1 MAEPQSKLEITPQ
14 VIDLG
19 EKIIQLHHV
28 VSAGRTAVHPFRL
41 VGFGLI
47 AIGLALLGIE
57 LGLKGATA
65 FVLTGGGSLPLWLGF
80 VAAGIGLFLSL
91 YARRQLII
99 RTVDGVSTVLPAES
113 DEAGAAIVLKIRQ
126 AMETA
131 ATASR
136 GAASPVALHTGPAS
150 HATPLSASPAP
161 ALGIGDLSTP
171 RTAQPLG
178 LPPAQQAVTRAAP
191 SAETTTP
198 HTVPTGRRIEPYV
211 NGHAARGA
219 TGAPPAIG
227 PEPAGHEPNP
237 LAQRRQMTSPA
248 HAFQGTNEANRHPG
262 PGPGGLG
269 PAEPATP
276 HAIHPQVQASQGSH
290 APQGNQAAQSQAR
303 EPLALPS
310 TLPAGML
317 AAAAARD
324 DGGRDLALLVEHV
337 KNANVQHKDA
347 LLDLLRVIEDHYRGR
362 ASREDAVAHWRSFA
376 DYVVQYLGEVDGLI
390 AHTERFGRHML
401 PR

>member
-19 EKIIQLHHV
+19 DKIIQLHHV

-47 AIGLALLGIE
+47 VIGLAMFGIE
-57 LGLKGATA
+57 LGLKGAAA

-99 RTVDGVSTVLPAES
+99 RTVDGVGTVLPAES

-126 AMETA
+126 AMEA
-131 ATASR
+131 AAAASR
-136 GAASPVALHTGPAS
+136 APAS
-150 HATPLSASPAP
+150 SMTSYPAPLSSQATPLSAGPVP
-161 ALGIGDLSTP
+161 ALGTGEMAPP
-171 RTAQPLG
+171 RTGQPLG
-178 LPPAQQAVTRAAP
+178 LPPAAQQSITRSAP
-191 SAETTTP
+191 PAETTSP
-198 HTVPTGRRIEPYV
+198 HTLPTGRRIEPYV
-211 NGHAARGA
+211 NGHAGRG
-219 TGAPPAIG
+219 GPSAPPGSG
-227 PEPAGHEPNP
+227 PDAPGHDANP
-237 LAQRRQMTSPA
+237 SAQRRQMTSPA
-248 HAFQGTNEANRHPG
+248 HTFQGANEAQRHAG
-262 PGPGGLG
+262 AGLG
-269 PAEPATP
+269 GPLGHQEGAAHGSQSGHQGSGP
-276 HAIHPQVQASQGSH
+276 QASHQ
-290 APQGNQAAQSQAR
+290 PPAR
-303 EPLALPS
+303 EPLALPT

-317 AAAAARD
+317 AAAASRD

-337 KNANVQHKDA
+337 KNADVQHKDA

-390 AHTERFGRHML
+390 AHTERFGRYML